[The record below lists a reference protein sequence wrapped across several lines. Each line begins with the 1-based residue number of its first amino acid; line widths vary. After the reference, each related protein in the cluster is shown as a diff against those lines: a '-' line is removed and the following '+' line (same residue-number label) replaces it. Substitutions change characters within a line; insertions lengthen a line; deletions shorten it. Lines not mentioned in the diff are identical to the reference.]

1 MQERYL
7 GRIQPDMEVSDINGD
22 KVGTVSRV
30 YRYEAAASD
39 AVDTSATLPGD
50 EIVEVKTGL
59 FGLGTH
65 YYIPMS
71 AIADATQSCV
81 FISKPKDD
89 FQSLGWHEKPAHL
102 DELH

>member
-30 YRYEAAASD
+30 YRYEATASG
-39 AVDTSATLPGD
+39 AVVASASSPGE
-50 EIVEVKTGL
+50 EIVEVKSGL
-59 FGLGTH
+59 LGLGTH

-81 FISKPKDD
+81 FVSKPKDD

>member
-7 GRIQPDMEVSDINGD
+7 GRIQPDMEVSDIHGN
-22 KVGTVSRV
+22 KIGTVSRV
-30 YRYEAAASD
+30 YRYEATASG
-39 AVDTSATLPGD
+39 AVDASATSPGE

-59 FGLGTH
+59 LGLGTH

-81 FISKPKDD
+81 FVSKPKDD
-89 FQSLGWHEKPAHL
+89 FQSLGWHQKPAHL